1 MLSQQREL
9 VKWPFLTTLS
19 VLRTLRLGLHY
30 RWARLS
36 GRSEAYPKR
45 QGYKR
50 MMRISS
56 DRAQTTAEYG
66 LIFALVLVAVVVTF
80 VAVGGAVQG
89 LWDSFITA
97 WPA

>member
-1 MLSQQREL
+1 MLSQRREL
-9 VKWPFLTTLS
+9 VKWRSLS
-19 VLRTLRLGLHY
+19 TSSILRTLRLGLRY

-66 LIFALVLVAVVVTF
+66 LIFALVLVAVVATMI
-80 VAVGGAVQG
+80 AVGDAVVR
-89 LWDSFITA
+89 LFSSVITA